1 MEVGNGKRLSK
12 KGQINKKGMT
22 EEKVTK
28 DMTKNK
34 GNKKIRKEDHEK
46 DKKLIGF
53 EECEK

>member
-1 MEVGNGKRLSK
+1 
-12 KGQINKKGMT
+12 MT